1 MKKRKRVSMRIV
13 TFAWLSATALILFS
27 SSLQAGDSL
36 FPVPLTVQPKKSVIS
51 LDELRQGVERGDSE
65 AMKNLGVRY
74 HTGDG
79 VPQDYREAMRLYL
92 AASDKGDKAAPA
104 IIGLMYEDGLG
115 VERDYEQ
122 AMRWCKLGHRR
133 GSAVAPSRIGTLYQ
147 YGYGVKIDY
156 AEAMRWYRIAER
168 RGLAEAANNI
178 GNLYDHGL
186 GVKQNFIVALR
197 WYLKALKQGSHAAA
211 NNIGSLYQ
219 FGRGTPQ
226 DYAKALRW
234 YRYASE
240 QGDAGA
246 PYNIGRMYEEG
257 WGVQR
262 DLKEAERWYEL
273 SVKRGDPVA
282 PEQLADLQRRM
293 MRAPDKAA
301 PCTAG
306 NGDETCG
313 KLPKLIV
320 DLAATDQCREVEWT
334 LPHTAYQLLI
344 CPVSSGSQPI
354 SSISPTDSRGLIR
367 QAVGWRE
374 RSVSQELANG
384 IYTMQYHLDARPQR
398 SLDGHWRVLIN
409 HGVWG
414 CKLAQGSS
422 DSKIVLADPCNENRY
437 DVDGRALTS
446 GVPALAIPPY
456 VIEGNTLIIGRLP
469 TSLTAPE
476 LPVPDFDSL
485 SASATQLVR
494 AARWGDVTRA
504 DKLLA
509 AGIDVN
515 SGENGGETALLSAV
529 QMRQSEMVAFLLVR
543 GADVHRV
550 YPDGMGVLEMS
561 DIVKSPA
568 IKAMLIKAGAKATE

>member
-1 MKKRKRVSMRIV
+1 MRIV
-13 TFAWLSATALILFS
+13 TFGWLSAAALILFS
-27 SSLQAGDSL
+27 SSLQAGDSP

-51 LDELRQGVERGDSE
+51 LDELRRDVARGDAE

-115 VERDYEQ
+115 VERDYQQ
-122 AMRWCKLGHRR
+122 AMRWSKLGYRR
-133 GSAVAPSRIGTLYQ
+133 GSAVAPSRIGTIYQ

-156 AEAMRWYRIAER
+156 AEAMRWYRIADR

-186 GVKQNFIVALR
+186 GVKQDFIVALR
-197 WYLKALKQGSHAAA
+197 WYLKAMKGGSHAAA

-219 FGRGTPQ
+219 FGRGVAQ
-226 DYAKALRW
+226 DYAKALKW

-246 PYNIGRMYEEG
+246 PYNIACMYESG
-257 WGVQR
+257 WGVAR
-262 DLKEAERWYEL
+262 DWQEAERWYEL
-273 SVKRGDPVA
+273 SVRRGDPIA
-282 PEQLADLQRRM
+282 PEELASLRRRM

-301 PCTAG
+301 PCSAG
-306 NGDETCG
+306 NGVATCD
-313 KLPKLIV
+313 KLPELTV
-320 DLAATDQCREVEWT
+320 DLAATDQCREVEWK
-334 LPHTAYQLLI
+334 LSHTVYQVLI
-344 CPVSSGSQPI
+344 CPVSSESHSQPAA
-354 SSISPTDSRGLIR
+354 SEEDARELIR
-367 QAVGWRE
+367 QALEWRE
-374 RSVSQELANG
+374 KSVNQELANG
-384 IYTMQYHLDARPQR
+384 IYTMQYHLDALPLR

-409 HGVWG
+409 HGIWG

-422 DSKIVLADPCNENRY
+422 GSKIVLADPCNQNRY
-437 DVDGRALTS
+437 GADGRAIS
-446 GVPALAIPPY
+446 NGIPALAIPPY

-469 TSLTAPE
+469 TSLTAPN
-476 LPVPDFDSL
+476 LPAPDFDNVP
-485 SASATQLVR
+485 ADATQLVR

-509 AGIDVN
+509 AGVDV
-515 SGENGGETALLSAV
+515 SAVANGGETALLAAV
-529 QMRQSEMVAFLLVR
+529 QMRQPEMVSFLLAR
-543 GADVHRV
+543 GADVHRI
-550 YPDGMGVLEMS
+550 YSGGLGVLEIA
-561 DIVKSPA
+561 DIVESPEV
-568 IKAMLIKAGAKATE
+568 KAMLIKAGAKKTE